1 MEANKK
7 YEWQPTTTSNHSRLW
22 FKYAEHLLDQNNKI
36 NPALSCQRI
45 KHILVQSVTVV
56 IY

>member
-7 YEWQPTTTSNHSRLW
+7 YEWQQPTTSNHSRLW
-22 FKYAEHLLDQNNKI
+22 FKYAEHLLDQKKRLIQHYLANE
-36 NPALSCQRI
+36 LS
-45 KHILVQSVTVV
+45 